1 MKLGAL
7 IREIYDNAGP
17 VYTEVKTPE
26 GGLPLMIQISKSD
39 FVKALRSRYGST
51 QAETGYTIMGVGA
64 HRYLDLEPVKREL
77 SPLEQYNQ
85 DHPLPF
91 TKYASSNDYE
101 DVSAEELAREAMD
114 DSRQSGETERARLIC
129 EAAMRRKKGI
139 AEATAYVDRIMPR
152 PAYMAAAKFNY
163 ETREFEDQATAA

>member
-17 VYTEVKTPE
+17 IYTDVKTPE
-26 GGLPLMIQISKSD
+26 GGLPLMVQISKSD
-39 FVKALRSRYGST
+39 FVKSLRSRYGNT
-51 QAETGYTIMGVGA
+51 QAETGFIIQGVGA
-64 HRYLDLEPVKREL
+64 HRYLDLEPVKAEPVADL
-77 SPLEQYNQ
+77 
-85 DHPLPF
+85 DLPF
-91 TKYASSNDYE
+91 MQYASSNDYE
-101 DVSAEELAREAMD
+101 DVSIEELARESMD

-152 PAYMAAAKFNY
+152 PAYMMAAKFNY
-163 ETREFEDQATAA
+163 ETREFEDQAAA

>member
-17 VYTEVKTPE
+17 IYTDVKTPE
-26 GGLPLMIQISKSD
+26 GGLPLMVQISKSD
-39 FVKALRSRYGST
+39 FVKSLRSRYGNT
-51 QAETGYTIMGVGA
+51 QAETGFIIQGVGA
-64 HRYLDLEPVKREL
+64 HRYLDLEPVEAEL
-77 SPLEQYNQ
+77 SPLEQYNL
-85 DHPLPF
+85 DNPLPF
-91 TKYASSNDYE
+91 MQYASSNDYE
-101 DVSAEELAREAMD
+101 DVSIQELARESMD

-152 PAYMAAAKFNY
+152 PAYMMAAKFNY
-163 ETREFEDQATAA
+163 ETREFEDQAAA